1 MGRLGEERF
10 TRIEKGVREMGRLGE
25 ERFTGIEKGVRD
37 GKTG

>member
-10 TRIEKGVREMGRLGE
+10 TQIEKGVRDGK
-25 ERFTGIEKGVRD
+25 IEKGVRD